1 MSVDSI
7 TYTVRDILA
16 ELVSIRQLLEKPV
29 AGSASDRF
37 GVSEWQDPNE
47 FPKEGE
53 PS

>member
-7 TYTVRDILA
+7 TAAVHDILA
-16 ELVSIRQLLEKPV
+16 ELVSIRQLLEKR
-29 AGSASDRF
+29 ATKSAADRF
-37 GVSEWQDPNE
+37 GVSEWLDDD